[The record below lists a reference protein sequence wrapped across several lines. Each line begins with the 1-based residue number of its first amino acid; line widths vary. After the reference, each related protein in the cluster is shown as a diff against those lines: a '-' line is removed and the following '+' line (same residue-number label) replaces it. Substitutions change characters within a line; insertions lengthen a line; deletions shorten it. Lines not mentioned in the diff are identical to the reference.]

1 MSKILKRPMFR
12 IGGSANDGIMSMAVP
27 KRAGYQEPT
36 GAATTLDNYKIDPN
50 DPLYK
55 DAMRN
60 AAMMSQFAGSG
71 RSERDRALDLLLR
84 GSIRLGSER
93 PAGNIFSTAA
103 KAFQE
108 PVDQYIKS
116 GESEDAFQRQL
127 KLAGLTSAM
136 TSADAEKLARLKLK
150 SENQNQELIELT
162 KLLQLSGVQNPYA
175 VAKTQIDFK
184 RNFGEEIAPTP
195 VNRDDKGKLSGRQL
209 AGVSVGQAFLI
220 NDPKSGL
227 ITARKTDEAGNYK
240 LIDPLTNKE
249 KVPPAVTPPKTYSE
263 ILGQNPFSI
272 RRNTLMQE
280 YLKKQQEK
288 KKNTSGMGD

>member
-1 MSKILKRPMFR
+1 MSRILKRPMFR
-12 IGGSANDGIMSMAVP
+12 IGGQANEEGIISMTQPRKNYEDGSDYKTRIDELKKIYRESAGPGPSRYNDLGDMLISGGLNILSGKSAGKGTLGAVAESF
-27 KRAGYQEPT
+27 KEPY
-36 GAATTLDNYKIDPN
+36 AA
-50 DPLYK
+50 
-55 DAMRN
+55 
-60 AAMMSQFAGSG
+60 FA
-71 RSERDRALDLLLR
+71 
-84 GSIRLGSER
+84 
-93 PAGNIFSTAA
+93 
-103 KAFQE
+103 
-108 PVDQYIKS
+108 KS
-116 GESEDAFQRQL
+116 GAGEDAFQRQL
-127 KLAGLTSAM
+127 DLAAATQGVTSV
-136 TSADAEKLARLKLK
+136 DAERLARLKLK

>member
-1 MSKILKRPMFR
+1 MSRILKRPMFR
-12 IGGSANDGIMSMAVP
+12 IGGPVNDGIMSMAAP
-27 KRAGYQEPT
+27 RKNYEDGSDYKTRIDELKKIYRESAGPGPSRYNDLGDMLISGGLNILSGKSAGKGTLGAVAESFKEPY
-36 GAATTLDNYKIDPN
+36 AA
-50 DPLYK
+50 
-55 DAMRN
+55 
-60 AAMMSQFAGSG
+60 FA
-71 RSERDRALDLLLR
+71 
-84 GSIRLGSER
+84 
-93 PAGNIFSTAA
+93 
-103 KAFQE
+103 
-108 PVDQYIKS
+108 KS
-116 GESEDAFQRQL
+116 GAGEDAFQRQL
-127 KLAGLTSAM
+127 DLAAATQGVTSV
-136 TSADAEKLARLKLK
+136 DAERLARLKLK

-280 YLKKQQEK
+280 YLKKQQEN

>member
-1 MSKILKRPMFR
+1 MSRILKRPMFR
-12 IGGSANDGIMSMAVP
+12 IGGQANEEGIISMATPRKNYQAGGYDMEAIEKV
-27 KRAGYQEPT
+27 KRAYRD
-36 GAATTLDNYKIDPN
+36 AAGPGPN
-50 DPLYK
+50 TRDSLN
-55 DAMRN
+55 DLLISGGLN
-60 AAMMSQFAGSG
+60 LLSG
-71 RSERDRALDLLLR
+71 RGA
-84 GSIRLGSER
+84 GKGTLGAVAESFKD
-93 PAGNIFSTAA
+93 PYAAFAKSTA
-103 KAFQE
+103 
-108 PVDQYIKS
+108 
-116 GESEDAFQRQL
+116 GEDAFKRQL
-127 KLAGLTSAM
+127 DIAAVTQGITSQ
-136 TSADAEKLARLKLK
+136 DAERLARIKVK
-150 SENQNQELIELT
+150 QEGENEEVVTLT

-184 RNFGEEIAPTP
+184 KRHGEDMVTTP

-227 ITARKTDEAGNYK
+227 ITARKTDETGNYK

-249 KVPPAVTPPKTYSE
+249 KIPPAVTPPKTYAE
-263 ILGQNPFSI
+263 IISQNPLSI

>member
-1 MSKILKRPMFR
+1 MSRILKRPMFR
-12 IGGSANDGIMSMAVP
+12 IGGSVDDGIMSMAAP
-27 KRAGYQEPT
+27 RKNYEDGSDYKTRIDELKKIYRESAGPGPSRYNDLGDMLISGGLNILSGKSAGKGTLGAVAESFKEPY
-36 GAATTLDNYKIDPN
+36 AA
-50 DPLYK
+50 
-55 DAMRN
+55 
-60 AAMMSQFAGSG
+60 FA
-71 RSERDRALDLLLR
+71 
-84 GSIRLGSER
+84 
-93 PAGNIFSTAA
+93 
-103 KAFQE
+103 
-108 PVDQYIKS
+108 KS
-116 GESEDAFQRQL
+116 GAGEDAFQRQL
-127 KLAGLTSAM
+127 DLAAATQGVTSV
-136 TSADAEKLARLKLK
+136 DAERLARLKLK

>member
-1 MSKILKRPMFR
+1 MFR
-12 IGGSANDGIMSMAVP
+12 IGGQANEEGIVSI
-27 KRAGYQEPT
+27 
-36 GAATTLDNYKIDPN
+36 AAPRKNYKDGGYDMEAIEN
-50 DPLYK
+50 LKKVY
-55 DAMRN
+55 RE
-60 AAMMSQFAGSG
+60 AAGPGPSRYSDLGDMLISGGLNILSGKSAGKGTLGAVAESFKEPYAAFAKSG
-71 RSERDRALDLLLR
+71 AGEDTFKRQLDL
-84 GSIRLGSER
+84 
-93 PAGNIFSTAA
+93 AA
-103 KAFQE
+103 VTQG
-108 PVDQYIKS
+108 I
-116 GESEDAFQRQL
+116 
-127 KLAGLTSAM
+127 TSQ
-136 TSADAEKLARLKLK
+136 DAERLARIKLK

-288 KKNTSGMGD
+288 KKNTSGMED

>member
-1 MSKILKRPMFR
+1 MSRILKRPMFR
-12 IGGSANDGIMSMAVP
+12 IGGSVDDGIMSMAAP
-27 KRAGYQEPT
+27 RKNYEDGSDYKTRIDELKKIYRESAGPGPSRYNDLGDMLISGGLNILSGKSAGKGTLGAVAESFKEPY
-36 GAATTLDNYKIDPN
+36 AA
-50 DPLYK
+50 
-55 DAMRN
+55 
-60 AAMMSQFAGSG
+60 FA
-71 RSERDRALDLLLR
+71 
-84 GSIRLGSER
+84 
-93 PAGNIFSTAA
+93 
-103 KAFQE
+103 
-108 PVDQYIKS
+108 KS
-116 GESEDAFQRQL
+116 GAGEDAFQRQL
-127 KLAGLTSAM
+127 DLAAATQGITSV
-136 TSADAEKLARLKLK
+136 DAERLARLKLK

-280 YLKKQQEK
+280 YLKKQQEN

>member
-1 MSKILKRPMFR
+1 MSRILKRPMFR
-12 IGGSANDGIMSMAVP
+12 IGGSVDDGIMSMAAP
-27 KRAGYQEPT
+27 KKNYEDGSDYKTRIDELKKIYRESAGPGPSRYNDLGDMLISGGLNILSGKSAGKGTLGAVAESFKEPY
-36 GAATTLDNYKIDPN
+36 AA
-50 DPLYK
+50 
-55 DAMRN
+55 
-60 AAMMSQFAGSG
+60 FA
-71 RSERDRALDLLLR
+71 
-84 GSIRLGSER
+84 
-93 PAGNIFSTAA
+93 
-103 KAFQE
+103 
-108 PVDQYIKS
+108 KS
-116 GESEDAFQRQL
+116 GAGEDAFQRQL
-127 KLAGLTSAM
+127 DLAAATQGVTSV
-136 TSADAEKLARLKLK
+136 DAERLARLKLK